1 MEDLQ
6 QVSSGFYFVQIK
18 DDNNCI
24 AVDSIQ
30 INPIVGDD
38 GTVGIV
44 ETTENEFNIF
54 PNPTNEDKT
63 IHWNSSEIA
72 TIECYDMKGKLLET
86 YGIEKNQKAIELNQ
100 FTRGIYS
107 LKITLINGK
116 IIREKLML
124 N

>member
-1 MEDLQ
+1 
-6 QVSSGFYFVQIK
+6 
-18 DDNNCI
+18 
-24 AVDSIQ
+24 
-30 INPIVGDD
+30 
-38 GTVGIV
+38 
-44 ETTENEFNIF
+44 
-54 PNPTNEDKT
+54 
-63 IHWNSSEIA
+63 
-72 TIECYDMKGKLLET
+72 MKGKLLET